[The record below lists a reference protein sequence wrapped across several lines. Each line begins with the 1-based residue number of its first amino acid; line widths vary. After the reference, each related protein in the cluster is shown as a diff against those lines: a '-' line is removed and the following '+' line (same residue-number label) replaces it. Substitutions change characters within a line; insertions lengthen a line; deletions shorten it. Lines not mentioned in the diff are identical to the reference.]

1 MGIASKKKKLHQKL
15 TDGTQYLSTVWEV
28 HNFSNPLSLIDDF
41 IVPMTLHPLSQPCLL
56 ASRKPPVFSLGDK
69 VSLTVTQVENTS
81 SASEAQ
87 ALGPEFSKQRTPV
100 ASQIGMGV
108 SSYHSTEE
116 RIRNIEIHLGY
127 RPGQAFLRC
136 QLNPLS
142 TKSNQHLIYW

>member
-1 MGIASKKKKLHQKL
+1 M
-15 TDGTQYLSTVWEV
+15 
-28 HNFSNPLSLIDDF
+28 HNFSNPLSLI

-127 RPGQAFLRC
+127 RPG
-136 QLNPLS
+136 
-142 TKSNQHLIYW
+142 